1 MWVSLVL
8 ATRNR
13 CSSLKICLG
22 HLLFATRAVHCKCEV
37 IVVDNGSTD
46 DTRRVV
52 SEVAEESPDCIRY
65 FFEGRA
71 GKSLALNT
79 AIGEAKGDVLVFTDD
94 DCYVSPSWLKSICAE
109 FQSDESLGGLG
120 GRVELYDTQDYPVST
135 RTGTERAIL
144 QSASEVLSTMIGCN
158 MAFRRALVE
167 KVGGFDCSLGPGT
180 AGIAAEDM
188 DLVYRIYRAGAKI
201 AYAPEAVL
209 YHNHGRRT
217 AGAVDRLTEQY
228 VRGKGAFYCKHVI
241 AGDRLLAKV
250 AYWEIR
256 NRLKKRQIKLLRWLF
271 SGIRHRLFWPRQ
283 DASKLVLST
292 RQGLVKL

>member
-1 MWVSLVL
+1 MWLSVVL

-22 HLLFATRAVHCKCEV
+22 HLLFATRALHCKCEV

-52 SEVAEESPDCIRY
+52 SEVAAENPGCVRY
-65 FFEGRA
+65 LFEGRV

-79 AIGEAKGDVLVFTDD
+79 AIAEANGDVLAFTDD
-94 DCYVSPSWLKSICAE
+94 DCYVSPSWLKSICVE
-109 FQSDESLGGLG
+109 FEADESLGGLG

-135 RTGTERAIL
+135 RTGTERVML
-144 QSASEVLSTMIGCN
+144 QAALDVLSTMIGCN

-188 DLVYRIYRAGAKI
+188 DFVYRIYKAGAKI
-201 AYAPEAVL
+201 AYVPEAVL

-217 AGAVDRLTEQY
+217 AGEVDRLTEQY

-241 AGDRLLAKV
+241 AGDRLLARV
-250 AYWEIR
+250 AYWEIW
-256 NRLKKRQIKLLRWLF
+256 NRLKKRQIRLLRWLF
-271 SGIRHRLFWPRQ
+271 SGIRRRLFSRGC

-292 RQGLVKL
+292 RQGLVNL